1 MRKKYLEV
9 LLVEDNVAEARLL
22 QELLREARNIEFQ
35 VTHTKR
41 MQAALQAVA
50 QDHFDV
56 ILLDLTLPDSTGLD
70 SVDTLLT
77 AAPTTPIL
85 VLTNTN
91 DEELA
96 LATVRHGAQDFL
108 IKRHLQPELLNR
120 AIYYAIERKH
130 ITEALH
136 STKDNLEQEV
146 QNQTA
151 ELRHAKDLAQ
161 TTLKS
166 IGEAVITT
174 DAQGYVELLNPVAER
189 LTGWTLAQA
198 QAQPLDRVLQVV
210 DEYTREPM
218 TDLIKTVLLRQDAVE
233 YPNLLLLDKDKVRE
247 IAVEV
252 SISPIRN
259 RQKVMQ
265 GLVLVCR
272 NVTPA
277 RQLTQQLQWQADHD
291 TLTNLINRSAFER
304 HLSAA
309 LERVK
314 GNAVTTDVLCYLDL
328 DQFKIVNDTCG
339 HAAGDD
345 LLRRVATVLQQDL
358 EAEDCLARLGG
369 DEFGIMLRG
378 CSLAQGEQ
386 LAQKM
391 VERIRAIRFTY
402 GDRMFQIGASIGV
415 MAIDG
420 QLEDVT
426 LLLQT
431 ADTAMYVAKAAG
443 RNRVQ
448 IYHPNDLEFQKH
460 QGEIQWVSQI
470 TSAIA
475 ENRFRLYAQLIEPI
489 IPHSKTQPHYEI
501 LLRLQDSHGHLV
513 RPGQFLPAAERFALM
528 PQLDR
533 WVIRTLFSQLA
544 QRPNARSQ
552 GIYAINLSGASF
564 NDDTFLAFLQ
574 EQLAAYQ
581 IPPEMIC
588 FEITET
594 VAIANLNNAVQIIN
608 HLRQLGCQFSLDDFG
623 TGMSSLT
630 YLKTLPVDYVKIDGA
645 FIRNLTTDPVNT
657 AMVAAIS
664 QICKVMGL
672 KIIAECVEHRKLVAQ
687 LWDLGV
693 SYVQGYGIGKP
704 CPLEWVIGH
713 AHDSNHEHKG
723 QSVVSLSIQGQAS

>member
-1 MRKKYLEV
+1 MRKKYLDV

-22 QELLREARNIEFQ
+22 QELLREAQNIEFQ

-41 MQAALQAVA
+41 MQTAIEAVT
-50 QDHFDV
+50 QTHFDV
-56 ILLDLTLPDSTGLD
+56 ILLDLTLPDSTGLN
-70 SVDTLLT
+70 SVDTLIA
-77 AAPTTPIL
+77 AAPMIPIM

-130 ITEALH
+130 ITEALN

-151 ELRHAKDLAQ
+151 ELRHAKELAQ
-161 TTLKS
+161 TTLQS

-174 DAQGYVELLNPVAER
+174 DAHGYVEMLNPVAER
-189 LTGWTLAQA
+189 LTGWCLTHA
-198 QAQPLDRVLQVV
+198 QAQPLDRVFRVV
-210 DEYTREPM
+210 DEQTREPM
-218 TDLIKTVLLRQDAVE
+218 TDLINTVLLRQDAVE
-233 YPNLLLLDKDKVRE
+233 YPNLLLFDKDEVRE

-259 RQKVMQ
+259 SQKDMQ

-277 RQLTQQLQWQADHD
+277 RRLTQQLQWQADHD
-291 TLTNLINRSAFER
+291 ALTNLINRSAFER
-304 HLSAA
+304 HLSVA
-309 LERVK
+309 LEQVK
-314 GNAVTTDVLCYLDL
+314 SKAATTDVLCYLDL

-358 EAEDCLARLGG
+358 ETDDCLARLGG
-369 DEFGIMLRG
+369 DEFGVLLRG

-391 VERIRAIRFTY
+391 VERIRAIRFTH
-402 GDRMFQIGASIGV
+402 GDRIFQIGASIGV
-415 MAIDG
+415 MALDG

-448 IYHPNDLEFQKH
+448 VYHPHDLEFQKH
-460 QGEIQWVSQI
+460 QGEIHWVSQI

-489 IPHSKTQPHYEI
+489 IPHAQAQPHYEI
-501 LLRLQDSHGHLV
+501 LLRLQDNRGHLV
-513 RPGQFLPAAERFALM
+513 RPGQFMPAAERFALM

-533 WVIRTLFSQLA
+533 WVISTLFSQLA
-544 QRPNARSQ
+544 KRPDALSQ
-552 GIYAINLSGASF
+552 GIYAVNLSGASF

-574 EQLAAYQ
+574 QQLAEHR
-581 IPPEMIC
+581 ISPEMIC

-594 VAIANLNNAVQIIN
+594 VAIENLDNA
-608 HLRQLGCQFSLDDFG
+608 
-623 TGMSSLT
+623 
-630 YLKTLPVDYVKIDGA
+630 
-645 FIRNLTTDPVNT
+645 
-657 AMVAAIS
+657 
-664 QICKVMGL
+664 
-672 KIIAECVEHRKLVAQ
+672 
-687 LWDLGV
+687 
-693 SYVQGYGIGKP
+693 
-704 CPLEWVIGH
+704 
-713 AHDSNHEHKG
+713 
-723 QSVVSLSIQGQAS
+723 